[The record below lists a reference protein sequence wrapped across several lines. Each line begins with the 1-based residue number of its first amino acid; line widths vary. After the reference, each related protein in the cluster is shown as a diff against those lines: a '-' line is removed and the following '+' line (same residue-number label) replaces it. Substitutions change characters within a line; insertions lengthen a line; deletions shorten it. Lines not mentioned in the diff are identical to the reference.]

1 MMMMEDE
8 PGGGQCKGPLI
19 KSGQLRSGSLSGLG
33 LGGTGPPSIRF
44 PERTGTHCCTGT
56 ALGHWQHT
64 AELLSTG
71 PGQSMS
77 PSPSPALT
85 FASSNETILHL
96 FPLLLHHHLNEYPRD
111 IREEQ
116 EHTTRHEQFFFPQFS
131 VHYVVASSFS
141 YLDGP
146 FPPSFF

>member
-96 FPLLLHHHLNEYPRD
+96 FPLLLHHHLNT
-111 IREEQ
+111 Q
-116 EHTTRHEQFFFPQFS
+116 EISGRNRSTRHDTN
-131 VHYVVASSFS
+131 SFS
-141 YLDGP
+141 FLN
-146 FPPSFF
+146 SLSIT